1 MFRRRLCYLL
11 ISYLFCQVD
20 CEPTG
25 ATEESCGDIFPMHY
39 SDNNETMFQNS
50 FVCDLDNLASL
61 GFTKCFELIVE
72 GFENMSDFTYNCG
85 QSYNGKNLIN
95 VFILYFMLCT
105 TLYVSKHIICIHCC
119 NSMQ

>member
-39 SDNNETMFQNS
+39 SDNNKTMFQDNFACNS
-50 FVCDLDNLASL
+50 TNLASF

-72 GFENMSDFTYNCG
+72 GFDNMSNFTYNCG

-95 VFILYFMLCT
+95 VFLYYT
-105 TLYVSKHIICIHCC
+105 TLYVYISSKHIICIHCH